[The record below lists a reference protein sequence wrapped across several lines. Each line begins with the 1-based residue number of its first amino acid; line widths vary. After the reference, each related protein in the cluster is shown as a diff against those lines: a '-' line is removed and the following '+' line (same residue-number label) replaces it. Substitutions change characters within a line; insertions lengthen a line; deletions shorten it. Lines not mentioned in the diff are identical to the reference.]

1 MKPVHP
7 LLLLL
12 CLLVS
17 FSSLLAQPVKRLY
30 LANDDHTDYMWTGN
44 EAQYDS
50 VFVQMLDYYLNQIDS
65 TQINPDDFQA
75 RFNCDGSYWLR
86 TYQKFRSPAQ
96 FERLIGRIRTGH
108 ISSPLNGLV
117 SVYGGQPTEAV
128 LRGMYYAGQLERQWN
143 LRFRLAVC
151 MENQTLPLGLSSL
164 WAGSGAKYSW
174 RGVCGCASKIS
185 HQSLAHR
192 RNQLYRYM
200 GQDGRHVTMKWYN
213 RPIYNGRTL
222 GGYAE
227 ARREKAPADIVGDM
241 GKVIADMTAMCDT
254 ASAGSAYPFNVA
266 GAFGYG
272 WDDLSTYVSP
282 AFIGAAQRNSTATRR
297 VRVSN
302 EEDFFADVA
311 RTYPKLPAES
321 VSYGNEWDLYPVSMN
336 EHTAHIRRA
345 TEKLRSAEALSA
357 LVSLKDSTFARDL
370 QTARNLAWEAYGLYW
385 EHDWTADGPVS
396 KRDRG
401 NWQAKLHHR
410 IVSYV
415 DTLFS
420 RASLA
425 LGQQL
430 KAASTPRF
438 YVFNPLNWSRSDA
451 ADFPYAGAQPVRVID
466 LETSKEVTSQPIR
479 KGGKSFVRIWA
490 ENVPSVG
497 YRIYEIQPGT
507 PVRQP
512 DAAQVTGE
520 FIQNEH
526 YRIRLKKSGIISE
539 LYDRNANNRQLV
551 RQQNAGTSAG
561 RWLNDIGTKN
571 PDAGNALVTENKGP
585 VSVTLKAVSN
595 DPIAHTVRV
604 TLFKNSRNRT
614 GMPVMRHSDHGGPDG
629 PPRID
634 IEDSLQAN
642 FGDVKR
648 WAFSLNLDKPTTHH
662 EELGA
667 ILTAKKETRG
677 GHYAS
682 QNARYDYQ
690 TFNHFADIGEPNYG
704 VTISNQDCSF
714 FKLGQSTP
722 DSLWETSAQFNA
734 LAGGQVDTY
743 GSGKKDTLRLGI
755 YNQYGVTAF
764 RYHFAL
770 TTHATAFDALAAMK
784 FALEHQ
790 NPLVTGA
797 VTGTQAT
804 YPEKTFSLL
813 KTDAPGLLLWSL
825 KPSEDGIANG
835 LIARFWNLNP
845 TPANPTLN
853 LALPIR
859 RAWQTTHIETNEQTL
874 KPVGGQLKTNFSGRQ
889 LNTYRLQ
896 F

>member
-1 MKPVHP
+1 MKKLP
-7 LLLLL
+7 

-17 FSSLLAQPVKRLY
+17 IGLFLSASQLLAQPVKRLY

-44 EAQYDS
+44 EAQYDT
-50 VFVQMLDYYLNQIDS
+50 VFVRMLDYYLNQIDS
-65 TQINPDDFQA
+65 TQTNPADFQA
-75 RFNCDGSYWLR
+75 RFNVDGSYWLR

-117 SVYGGQPTEAV
+117 STYGGQPTEAV
-128 LRGMYYAGQLERQWN
+128 LRGMYYAGQLERRWN
-143 LRFRLAVC
+143 LRFPLAVC

-174 RGVCGCASKIS
+174 RGVCGCASRIPNA
-185 HQSLAHR
+185 SLAHR
-192 RNQLYRYM
+192 RHQLYRYM

-227 ARREKAPADIVGDM
+227 ARREKTPKDIVADM
-241 GKVIADMTAMCDT
+241 GKVVEDMTAMCDT
-254 ASAGSAYPFNVA
+254 VSTGSAYPFNVA

-282 AFIGAAQRNSTATRR
+282 PFIQAAQRYSTATRT

-302 EEDFFADVA
+302 EEDFFADVD

-321 VSYGNEWDLYPVSMN
+321 VSYGNEWDVYPVSMN
-336 EHTAHIRRA
+336 ETTAHIRRA
-345 TEKLRSAEALSA
+345 TEKLRSAEGLSA

-370 QTARNLAWEAYGLYW
+370 RSARDLAWEAYGLYW

-396 KRDRG
+396 KRDRA
-401 NWQAKLHHR
+401 NWQTKLHDR
-410 IVSYV
+410 IVGYV
-415 DTLFS
+415 DTLYN
-420 RASLA
+420 RAVGTM
-425 LGQQL
+425 GQQL
-430 KAASTPRF
+430 SAGKPGAANTRF
-438 YVFNPLNWSRSDA
+438 YVFNPLNWSRTDY
-451 ADFPYAGAQPVRVID
+451 ADFAYKASGPVRVID
-466 LETSKEVTSQPIR
+466 RETNREVVSQPIQ

-497 YRIYEIQPGT
+497 YKVYEVQPGN
-507 PVRQP
+507 PVRQA
-512 DAAQVTGE
+512 DAAQVRGE
-520 FIQNEH
+520 FIQNEY
-526 YRIRLKKSGIISE
+526 YRIHLNKSGVISE
-539 LYDRNANNRQLV
+539 LYDRKANNRQLV
-551 RQQNAGTSAG
+551 KQTNR
-561 RWLNDIGTKN
+561 RLLNDIGTSN
-571 PDAGNALVTENKGP
+571 PDAGNALITENNGP

-604 TLFKNSRNRT
+604 TLFKNSR
-614 GMPVMRHSDHGGPDG
+614 
-629 PPRID
+629 RID

-642 FGDVKR
+642 FGDVKT
-648 WAFSLNLDKPTTHH
+648 WSFSLNLANPTTNH

-667 ILTAKKETRG
+667 VLTAKKETRG

-690 TFNHFADIGEPNYG
+690 TFNHFADIGEQNYG

-714 FKLGQSTP
+714 FKLGQSTS
-722 DSLWETSAQFNA
+722 DSLWESSSQFNA

-755 YNQYGVTAF
+755 YHQNGVKAF

-770 TTHATAFDALAAMK
+770 TTRTATFDAVTAMK

-790 NPLVTGA
+790 NPLVAGA
-797 VTGTQAT
+797 VTGSVST
-804 YPEKTFSLL
+804 YPETTFSLL
-813 KTDAPGLLLWSL
+813 RTDVPGLLIWGL
-825 KPSEDGIANG
+825 KPSEEGIRNG
-835 LIARFWNLNP
+835 LIARFWNLNKAPATP
-845 TPANPTLN
+845 TMN

-859 RAWQTTHIETNEQTL
+859 RAWQTTHIETNEQVVSPEANRL
-874 KPVGGQLKTNFSGRQ
+874 KMNFSGQQ

>member
-1 MKPVHP
+1 MKRLHY
-7 LLLLL
+7 LLLSLFLL
-12 CLLVS
+12 HG
-17 FSSLLAQPVKRLY
+17 FSLLAQPVKRLY

-44 EAQYDS
+44 EAQYDT
-50 VFVQMLDYYLNQIDS
+50 VFVRMLDYYLNQIDS
-65 TQINPDDFQA
+65 TQNNPDDFQA

-96 FERLIGRIRTGH
+96 FERLMSRIKSGH
-108 ISSPLNGLV
+108 ISSPLNSLV

-143 LRFRLAVC
+143 LRFRLAVA

-200 GQDGRHVTMKWYN
+200 GQDGRHVIMKWYN

-227 ARREKAPADIVGDM
+227 ARREKSPTTIENDM
-241 GKVIADMTAMCDT
+241 GKVVADMTAMCDT
-254 ASAGSAYPFNVA
+254 TSTKSAYPFNVA

-272 WDDLSTYVSP
+272 WDDLATYVSP
-282 AFIGAAQRNSTATRR
+282 AFITAARQNTTPTSK

-302 EEDFFADVA
+302 EEDFFQDID
-311 RTYPKLPAES
+311 RSYPKLPSES

-370 QTARNLAWEAYGLYW
+370 STARNLAWEAYGLYW
-385 EHDWTADGPVS
+385 EHDWTADGPVP
-396 KRDRG
+396 KRDRA
-401 NWQAKLHHR
+401 NWQVKLHHR
-410 IVSYV
+410 IVGYV
-415 DTLFS
+415 DTLFN
-420 RASLA
+420 RATRA
-425 LGQQL
+425 MGQQL
-430 KAASTPRF
+430 KAGSNARF
-438 YVFNPLNWSRSDA
+438 YVFNPLNWSRTDA
-451 ADFPYAGAQPVRVID
+451 ADFVYSGRQPVRVID
-466 LETSKEVTSQPIR
+466 LDTKREVVSQMIQ
-479 KGGKSFVRIWA
+479 KSGKSFVRIWA

-497 YRIYEIQPGT
+497 YKVYEIQAGNS
-507 PVRQP
+507 VRQP
-512 DAAQVTGE
+512 DAAQVNGE
-520 FIQNEH
+520 FLQNEH
-526 YRIRLKKSGIISE
+526 YRVHLKKSGVISE
-539 LYDRNANNRQLV
+539 LYDRKANNRQLV
-551 RQQNAGTSAG
+551 KQQNA

-571 PDAGNALVTENKGP
+571 PDAGNALVIENKGP

-604 TLFKNSRNRT
+604 TLFKNNRN
-614 GMPVMRHSDHGGPDG
+614 GG
-629 PPRID
+629 PPRIE

-642 FGDVKR
+642 FGDVKT
-648 WAFSLNLDKPTTHH
+648 WSFSLNLNNPTTHH

-690 TFNHFADIGEPNYG
+690 TFNHFADMGEPTYG
-704 VTISNQDCSF
+704 VTLSNQDCSF

-722 DSLWETSAQFNA
+722 DSLWETSSQLNA

-755 YNQYGVTAF
+755 YNQHGVTAF

-770 TTHATAFDALAAMK
+770 TTHTSAFDALTAMK
-784 FALEHQ
+784 FSLEHQ
-790 NPLVTGA
+790 NPFVTGA
-797 VTGTQAT
+797 VSGSHDT
-804 YPEKTFSLL
+804 YPGTTFSLL
-813 KTDAPGLLLWSL
+813 KTDSPSESTPGLLLWSL
-825 KPSEDGIANG
+825 KPSEEGITNG
-835 LIARFWNLNP
+835 LIVRFWNLGRKAV
-845 TPANPTLN
+845 TPTLN
-853 LALPIR
+853 LAQPIR
-859 RAWQTTHIETNEQTL
+859 RAWQTTHIETNEQALSTINR
-874 KPVGGQLKTNFSGRQ
+874 QLKFNFRANQ
-889 LNTYRLQ
+889 INTYRLQ

>member
-1 MKPVHP
+1 MKRASY
-7 LLLLL
+7 LL
-12 CLLVS
+12 
-17 FSSLLAQPVKRLY
+17 FSAYLFLGLTLSAQPIKRLY

-44 EAQYDS
+44 EAQYDT
-50 VFVQMLDYYLNQIDS
+50 VFVRMIDYYLNQIDS
-65 TQINPDDFQA
+65 TQNNPDDFQA
-75 RFNCDGSYWLR
+75 RFNLDGSYWIK

-96 FERLIGRIRTGH
+96 VERLISRIRTGH
-108 ISSPLNGLV
+108 ISSPLTGLV
-117 SVYGGQPTEAV
+117 STYGGQPTEAV
-128 LRGMYYAGQLERQWN
+128 LRGMYYAGQLERQWD

-174 RGVCGCASKIS
+174 RGVCGCASRIS
-185 HQSLAHR
+185 NASLAHR

-200 GQDGRHVTMKWYN
+200 GQDGRSVTMKWYN

-227 ARREKAPADIVGDM
+227 TRREKDPKDIVGDM
-241 GKVIADMTAMCDT
+241 GKVVEDMTVMCDT
-254 ASAGSAYPFNVA
+254 TSTKSAYPFNVA

-282 AFIGAAQRNSTATRR
+282 PFISAAQRYSTPLRK

-302 EEDFFADVA
+302 EEDFFADID

-321 VSYGNEWDLYPVSMN
+321 VSYGNEWDVYPVSMN
-336 EHTAHIRRA
+336 ETTAHIRRA
-345 TEKLRSAEALSA
+345 TEKLRSAEALST

-370 QTARNLAWEAYGLYW
+370 KAARDLAWEAYGLYW

-396 KRDRG
+396 KRDRA
-401 NWQAKLHHR
+401 NWQTKLHHR
-410 IVSYV
+410 IVGYV
-415 DTLFS
+415 DTLFN

-425 LGQQL
+425 MGQQL
-430 KAASTPRF
+430 KMATSGTAAPRF
-438 YVFNPLNWSRSDA
+438 YVFNPLNWSRTDV
-451 ADFPYAGAQPVRVID
+451 ADLDYSGTEAVRVID
-466 LETSKEVTSQPIR
+466 LQTKREVVSQRIQ
-479 KGGKSFVRIWA
+479 KGGKPFVRIWA
-490 ENVPSVG
+490 ENIPSVG
-497 YRIYEIQPGT
+497 YKMYEIQKGT
-507 PVRQP
+507 PASQP
-512 DAAQVTGE
+512 DAAQVNGE
-520 FIQNEH
+520 FIQNEY
-526 YRIRLKKSGIISE
+526 YRIRLKKSGVISE
-539 LYDRNANNRQLV
+539 LYDRKANRQLV
-551 RQQNAGTSAG
+551 KTPNVGSPG
-561 RWLNDIGTKN
+561 ERWFNDIGTN
-571 PDAGNALVTENKGP
+571 DANAGNALVVENKGP

-604 TLFKNSRNRT
+604 TLFRNSRS
-614 GMPVMRHSDHGGPDG
+614 GM

-642 FGDVKR
+642 FDDVKT
-648 WAFSLNLDKPTTHH
+648 WAFSLNLTNPTTNH

-682 QNARYDYQ
+682 QNARYDWQ
-690 TFNHFADIGEPNYG
+690 TFNHFADIGEPNFG
-704 VTISNQDCSF
+704 LTISNQDCSF
-714 FKLGQSTP
+714 FKLGKSTP

-755 YNQYGVTAF
+755 YNQNGVTKF

-770 TTHATAFDALAAMK
+770 TTRTAAFDALTAMK
-784 FALEHQ
+784 FALEDQ

-804 YPEKTFSLL
+804 YPETTFSLL
-813 KTDAPGLLLWSL
+813 KSDAPGLLIWTL
-825 KPSEDGIANG
+825 KPSEEGINNG
-835 LIARFWNLNP
+835 LIARFWNLNK
-845 TPANPTLN
+845 TDATPTLN
-853 LALPIR
+853 WSLPIR
-859 RAWQTTHIETNEQTL
+859 RAWQTTHIETNEQSL
-874 KPVGGQLKTNFSGRQ
+874 NPAKNSLKTNFNARQ
-889 LNTYRLQ
+889 INTYRLQ

>member
-1 MKPVHP
+1 MTKNAQPDTTATNRMYYRLLFAC
-7 LLLLL
+7 LLLS
-12 CLLVS
+12 V
-17 FSSLLAQPVKRLY
+17 SSLLAQPVKRMY

-44 EAQYDS
+44 EAQYDT
-50 VFVQMLDYYLNQIDS
+50 VFVRMLDYYLNQIDS
-65 TQINPDDFQA
+65 TQNNPTDFQA
-75 RFNCDGSYWLR
+75 RFNCDGSYWLK
-86 TYQKFRSPAQ
+86 TYRKFRSPAQ

-117 SVYGGQPTEAV
+117 STYGGQPTEAV

-151 MENQTLPLGLSSL
+151 MENQTMPLGLSSL

-174 RGVCGCASKIS
+174 RGVCGCASRITNAN
-185 HQSLAHR
+185 LAHR

-227 ARREKAPADIVGDM
+227 ARREKNPADIVGDM
-241 GKVIADMTAMCDT
+241 GKVVEDMTTMCDT
-254 ASAGSAYPFNVA
+254 VSSRSAYPFNVA

-272 WDDLSTYVSP
+272 WDDLDTYVSP
-282 AFIGAAQRNSTATRR
+282 PFIKAAQRYSTTGRS

-302 EEDFFADVA
+302 EEDFFADVD
-311 RTYPKLPAES
+311 RSYPKLPAES

-336 EHTAHIRRA
+336 ETTAHIRRA
-345 TEKLRSAEALSA
+345 TEKLRSAEGLSA

-370 QTARNLAWEAYGLYW
+370 QPARDLAWEAYGLYW

-396 KRDRG
+396 KRDRA
-401 NWQAKLHHR
+401 NWQTKLHHR
-410 IVSYV
+410 IVGYA
-415 DTLFS
+415 DTLFN
-420 RASLA
+420 RASVA
-425 LGQQL
+425 MGQQF
-430 KAASTPRF
+430 KATVRPRF
-438 YVFNPLNWSRSDA
+438 YVFNPLNWSRTDA
-451 ADFPYAGAQPVRVID
+451 ADFAYSATGPVRVID
-466 LETSKEVTSQPIR
+466 LATNKDVVSQRIQ

-497 YRIYEIQPGT
+497 YKVYEIQAGM
-507 PVRQP
+507 PVRQA
-512 DAAQVTGE
+512 DAATVTGE

-526 YRIRLKKSGIISE
+526 YRIRLRKSGIISE
-539 LYDRNANNRQLV
+539 LYDRKANNRQLV
-551 RQQNAGTSAG
+551 KQQNAGPMG
-561 RWLNDIGTKN
+561 NRYLNDIGTQN
-571 PDAGNALVTENKGP
+571 PDAGNALVVENKGP

-604 TLFKNSRNRT
+604 TLFKNTS
-614 GMPVMRHSDHGGPDG
+614 
-629 PPRID
+629 RID

-642 FGDVKR
+642 FGDVKS
-648 WAFSLNLDKPTTHH
+648 WAFSLNLQNPTTHH

-714 FKLGQSTP
+714 FKLGQSTA

-755 YNQYGVTAF
+755 YNQNGVKAF
-764 RYHFAL
+764 RYQFAL
-770 TTHATAFDALAAMK
+770 TTHVNAFDARSAMK

-797 VTGTQAT
+797 VTGKQAT
-804 YPEKTFSLL
+804 YPETTFSLL
-813 KTDAPGLLLWSL
+813 KTDAPGLLLWTL
-825 KPSEDGIANG
+825 KPSEEGITNG
-835 LIARFWNLNP
+835 LIARFWNLNN

-853 LALPIR
+853 LAIPIR
-859 RAWQTTHIETNEQTL
+859 RAWQTTHIETNEQALNPT
-874 KPVGGQLKTNFSGRQ
+874 KNQLKTNFSPRQ
-889 LNTYRLQ
+889 INTYRLQ

>member
-1 MKPVHP
+1 MKRFHF
-7 LLLLL
+7 LLLFFSLL
-12 CLLVS
+12 QG
-17 FSSLLAQPVKRLY
+17 FSLLAQPVKRMY
-30 LANDDHTDYMWTGN
+30 VANDDHTDYMWTGN
-44 EAQYDS
+44 EAQYDT
-50 VFVQMLDYYLNQIDS
+50 VFVRMLDYYLDQIDS
-65 TQINPDDFQA
+65 TQSNPADFQA
-75 RFNCDGSYWLR
+75 RFNCDGSYWLK
-86 TYQKFRSPAQ
+86 TYRKFRSPAQ
-96 FERLIGRIRTGH
+96 FERLIGRIRSGH

-117 SVYGGQPTEAV
+117 STYGGQPTEAV

-151 MENQTLPLGLSSL
+151 MENQTMPLGLSSL

-174 RGVCGCASKIS
+174 RGVCGCASRITNAN
-185 HQSLAHR
+185 LAHR

-227 ARREKAPADIVGDM
+227 ARREKNPTDIVGDM
-241 GKVIADMTAMCDT
+241 GKVIDDMTAMCDT
-254 ASAGSAYPFNVA
+254 VSVRSAYPFNVA

-272 WDDLSTYVSP
+272 WDDLDTYVSP
-282 AFIGAAQRNSTATRR
+282 PFIKAAQRYSTTGRS

-302 EEDFFADVA
+302 EEDFFADVD
-311 RTYPKLPAES
+311 RSYPKLAAES

-336 EHTAHIRRA
+336 ETTAHIRRA
-345 TEKLRSAEALSA
+345 TEKLRSAEGLSA

-370 QTARNLAWEAYGLYW
+370 QPARDLAWEAYGLYW

-396 KRDRG
+396 KRDRA
-401 NWQAKLHHR
+401 NWQTKLHHR
-410 IVSYV
+410 IVGYA
-415 DTLFS
+415 DTLFN
-420 RASLA
+420 RASVA
-425 LGQQL
+425 MGQQF
-430 KAASTPRF
+430 KATVRPRF
-438 YVFNPLNWSRSDA
+438 YVFNPLNWSRTDA
-451 ADFPYAGAQPVRVID
+451 ADFAYSATGPVRVID
-466 LETSKEVTSQPIR
+466 LATNKEVVSQRIQ
-479 KGGKSFVRIWA
+479 KGGKSFLRIWA

-497 YRIYEIQPGT
+497 YKVFEIQAGVPT
-507 PVRQP
+507 RQV
-512 DAAQVTGE
+512 DAVTVTGE
-520 FIQNEH
+520 FIENEH
-526 YRIRLKKSGIISE
+526 YRIRLRKSGIISE
-539 LYDRNANNRQLV
+539 LYDRRANNRQLV
-551 RQQNAGTSAG
+551 KQQNAGPMG
-561 RWLNDIGTKN
+561 NRYLNDIGTQN
-571 PDAGNALVTENKGP
+571 PDAGNALVVENKGP

-604 TLFKNSRNRT
+604 TLFRNS
-614 GMPVMRHSDHGGPDG
+614 S
-629 PPRID
+629 RID

-642 FGDVKR
+642 FGDVKS
-648 WAFSLNLDKPTTHH
+648 WTFSLNLQNPTTHH

-714 FKLGQSTP
+714 FKLGQSTA
-722 DSLWETSAQFNA
+722 DSLWETSSQFNA

-755 YNQYGVTAF
+755 YNQNGVKAF
-764 RYHFAL
+764 RYQFAL
-770 TTHATAFDALAAMK
+770 MTHANAFDALSAMK

-797 VTGTQAT
+797 VTGKQAT
-804 YPEKTFSLL
+804 YPETTFSLL
-813 KTDAPGLLLWSL
+813 KTDAPGLLLWTL
-825 KPSEDGIANG
+825 KPSEEGITNG
-835 LIARFWNLNP
+835 LIARFWNLNN
-845 TPANPTLN
+845 TPATPTLN
-853 LALPIR
+853 LAIPIR
-859 RAWQTTHIETNEQTL
+859 RAWQTTHIETNEQALNPTAN
-874 KPVGGQLKTNFSGRQ
+874 QLKMNFSPRQ
-889 LNTYRLQ
+889 INTYRLQ